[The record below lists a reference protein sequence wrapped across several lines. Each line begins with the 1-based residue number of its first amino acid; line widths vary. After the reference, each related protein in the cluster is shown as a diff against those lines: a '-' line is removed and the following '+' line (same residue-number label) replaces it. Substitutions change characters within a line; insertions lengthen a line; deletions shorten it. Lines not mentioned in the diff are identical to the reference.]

1 MTKRMNMKNYSLF
14 LKLMVASMM
23 TFGGPSA
30 YAYGVDPVRAA
41 MIDQYSK
48 QAKKTLEAQNR
59 AQALMT
65 TGHLWMQ
72 TEIEATTNFQREFND
87 YLDKFHDILGFA
99 AEIYGIYFEITQISK
114 NVSDLNDVVASHPAN
129 ALAVAFHTRRNVVY
143 RNIII
148 NGVSIVMDIKTLCF
162 DNSKMTEQE
171 KNEMITN
178 IRPKLRE
185 MNRQLRALGRVIKYT
200 TFLDVWNEIT
210 DRASSYGDI
219 DRKDIIERCIRDW
232 KNNANK

>member
-1 MTKRMNMKNYSLF
+1 MNKRLSYHHA
-14 LKLMVASMM
+14 LMAVVLLLCS
-23 TFGGPSA
+23 TSA
-30 YAYGVDPVRAA
+30 FAWGVDPVRAA

-72 TEIEATTNFQREFND
+72 TEIEQTTDFQREFSN
-87 YLDKFHDILGFA
+87 YLDRFHDILGFA
-99 AEIYGIYFEITQISK
+99 AEIYGIYYEITQISK

-129 ALAVAFHTRRNVVY
+129 ALAVAFHTRRNAVY

-148 NGVSIVMDIKTLCF
+148 NGVNIVMDIKTLCF
-162 DNSKMTEQE
+162 DDSKMTERE
-171 KNEMITN
+171 KNEIITN
-178 IRPKLRE
+178 IRPKLRL
-185 MNRQLRALGRVIKYT
+185 MNKQLRALALAVKYT

-210 DRASSYGDI
+210 DRASAYEGVDK
-219 DRKDIIERCIRDW
+219 RAIIERCMRDW

>member
-1 MTKRMNMKNYSLF
+1 MRDRSIIILI
-14 LKLMVASMM
+14 LAASLMVFRGS
-23 TFGGPSA
+23 TA

-48 QAKKTLEAQNR
+48 QAKKALEAQNR

-72 TEIEATTNFQREFND
+72 TEIEATTNFQREFNE

-99 AEIYGIYFEITQISK
+99 AEIYGIYYEVTQISK
-114 NVSDLNDVVASHPAN
+114 NVSELNSVVSSYPAN

-162 DNSKMTEQE
+162 DSSKMTEQE

-178 IRPKLRE
+178 IRPKLRV
-185 MNRQLRALGRVIKYT
+185 MNRQLRALGLAIRYT

-210 DRASSYGDI
+210 DRARSYGDI
-219 DRKDIIERCIRDW
+219 DKREIIERCMRDW

>member
-1 MTKRMNMKNYSLF
+1 MKDRSIIILI
-14 LKLMVASMM
+14 LTASLMVFRGS
-23 TFGGPSA
+23 TA

-48 QAKKTLEAQNR
+48 QAKKALEAQNR

-72 TEIEATTNFQREFND
+72 TEIEATTNFQREFNE
-87 YLDKFHDILGFA
+87 YLDKFHDILGLA
-99 AEIYGIYFEITQISK
+99 AEIYGIYYEVTQISK
-114 NVSDLNDVVASHPAN
+114 NVSELNSVVSSYPAN

-148 NGVSIVMDIKTLCF
+148 NGVSIVMDIKMLCF
-162 DNSKMTEQE
+162 DSSKMTEQE

-178 IRPKLRE
+178 IRPKLRA
-185 MNRQLRALGRVIKYT
+185 MNRQLRALGLAISYT

-210 DRASSYGDI
+210 DRARSYGDV
-219 DRKDIIERCIRDW
+219 DKREIIERCMRDW

>member
-1 MTKRMNMKNYSLF
+1 MNKRLSYNHA
-14 LKLMVASMM
+14 LMAVVLLLCS
-23 TFGGPSA
+23 TSA
-30 YAYGVDPVRAA
+30 FAWGVDPVRAA

-72 TEIEATTNFQREFND
+72 TEIEQTTDFQREFSN
-87 YLDKFHDILGFA
+87 YLDRFHDILGFA
-99 AEIYGIYFEITQISK
+99 AEIYGIYYEITQISK

-129 ALAVAFHTRRNVVY
+129 ALAVAFHTRRNAVY

-148 NGVSIVMDIKTLCF
+148 NGVNIVMDIKTLCF
-162 DNSKMTEQE
+162 DDSKMTEQE

-178 IRPKLRE
+178 IRPKLRL
-185 MNRQLRALGRVIKYT
+185 MNKQLRALALAVKYT

-210 DRASSYGDI
+210 DRASAYEGVDK
-219 DRKDIIERCIRDW
+219 RAIIERCMRDW

>member
-1 MTKRMNMKNYSLF
+1 MNKRLSYHHA
-14 LKLMVASMM
+14 LMAVVLLLCS
-23 TFGGPSA
+23 TSA
-30 YAYGVDPVRAA
+30 FAWGVDPVRAA

-72 TEIEATTNFQREFND
+72 TEIEQTTDFQREFSN
-87 YLDKFHDILGFA
+87 YLDRFHDILGFA
-99 AEIYGIYFEITQISK
+99 AEIYGIYYEITQISK

-129 ALAVAFHTRRNVVY
+129 ALAVVFHTRRNAVY

-148 NGVSIVMDIKTLCF
+148 NGVNIVMDIKTLCF
-162 DNSKMTEQE
+162 DDSKMTEQE

-178 IRPKLRE
+178 IRPKLRL
-185 MNRQLRALGRVIKYT
+185 MNKQLRALALAVKYT

-210 DRASSYGDI
+210 DRASAYEGVDK
-219 DRKDIIERCIRDW
+219 RAIIERCMRDW

>member
-1 MTKRMNMKNYSLF
+1 MRDRSIIF
-14 LKLMVASMM
+14 LILAASLMVFRGS
-23 TFGGPSA
+23 TA

-48 QAKKTLEAQNR
+48 QAKKALEAQNR

-72 TEIEATTNFQREFND
+72 TEIEATTNFQREFNE

-99 AEIYGIYFEITQISK
+99 AEIYGIYYEVTQISK
-114 NVSDLNDVVASHPAN
+114 NVSELNSVVSSYPAN

-162 DNSKMTEQE
+162 DSSKMTEQE

-178 IRPKLRE
+178 IRPKLRA
-185 MNRQLRALGRVIKYT
+185 MNRQLRALGLAIRYT

-210 DRASSYGDI
+210 DRARSYGDI
-219 DRKDIIERCIRDW
+219 DKKEIIERCMRDW

>member
-1 MTKRMNMKNYSLF
+1 MNKRLSYHHA
-14 LKLMVASMM
+14 LMAVVLLLCS
-23 TFGGPSA
+23 TSA
-30 YAYGVDPVRAA
+30 FAWGVDPVRAV

-72 TEIEATTNFQREFND
+72 TEIEQTTDFQREFSN
-87 YLDKFHDILGFA
+87 YLDRFHDILGFA
-99 AEIYGIYFEITQISK
+99 AEIYGIYYEITQISK

-129 ALAVAFHTRRNVVY
+129 ALAVAFHTRRNAVY

-148 NGVSIVMDIKTLCF
+148 NGVNIVMDIKTLCF
-162 DNSKMTEQE
+162 DDSKMTEQE

-178 IRPKLRE
+178 IRPKLRL
-185 MNRQLRALGRVIKYT
+185 MNKQLRALALAVKYT

-210 DRASSYGDI
+210 DRASAYEGVDK
-219 DRKDIIERCIRDW
+219 RAIIERCMRDW

>member
-1 MTKRMNMKNYSLF
+1 MNKRLSYRHA
-14 LKLMVASMM
+14 LMPVVLLLCS
-23 TFGGPSA
+23 TSA
-30 YAYGVDPVRAA
+30 FAWGVDPVRAA

-72 TEIEATTNFQREFND
+72 TEIEQTTDFQREFSN
-87 YLDKFHDILGFA
+87 YLDRFHDILGFA
-99 AEIYGIYFEITQISK
+99 AEIYGIYYEITQISK

-129 ALAVAFHTRRNVVY
+129 ALAVAFHTRRNAVY

-148 NGVSIVMDIKTLCF
+148 NGVNIVMDIKTLCF
-162 DNSKMTEQE
+162 DDSKMTEQE

-178 IRPKLRE
+178 IRSKLRL
-185 MNRQLRALGRVIKYT
+185 MNKQLRALALAVKYT

-210 DRASSYGDI
+210 DRASAYEGVDK
-219 DRKDIIERCIRDW
+219 RAIIERCMRDW

>member
-1 MTKRMNMKNYSLF
+1 
-14 LKLMVASMM
+14 MVFRGS
-23 TFGGPSA
+23 TA

-48 QAKKTLEAQNR
+48 QAKKALEAQNR

-72 TEIEATTNFQREFND
+72 SEIEATTNFQREFNE

-99 AEIYGIYFEITQISK
+99 AEIYGIYYEVTQISK
-114 NVSDLNDVVASHPAN
+114 NVSELNSVVSSYPAN

-162 DNSKMTEQE
+162 DSSKMTEQE

-178 IRPKLRE
+178 IRPKLRA
-185 MNRQLRALGRVIKYT
+185 MNRQLRALGLAIRYT

-210 DRASSYGDI
+210 DRARSYGDI
-219 DRKDIIERCIRDW
+219 DKREIIERCMRDW

>member
-1 MTKRMNMKNYSLF
+1 MRDRSIIILI
-14 LKLMVASMM
+14 LAASLMVFSGY
-23 TFGGPSA
+23 TA

-48 QAKKTLEAQNR
+48 QAKKALEAQNR

-72 TEIEATTNFQREFND
+72 TEIEATTNFQREFNE

-99 AEIYGIYFEITQISK
+99 AEIYGIYYEVTQISK
-114 NVSDLNDVVASHPAN
+114 NVSELNSVVSSYPAN

-162 DNSKMTEQE
+162 DSSKMTEQE

-178 IRPKLRE
+178 IRPKLRA
-185 MNRQLRALGRVIKYT
+185 MNRQLRALGLAIRYT

-210 DRASSYGDI
+210 DRARSYGDI
-219 DRKDIIERCIRDW
+219 DKREIIERCMRDW

>member
-1 MTKRMNMKNYSLF
+1 M
-14 LKLMVASMM
+14 MVVAAMM
-23 TFGGPSA
+23 VLGTPAA

-48 QAKKTLEAQNR
+48 QAKKTLEAQNK

-72 TEIEATTNFQREFND
+72 TEIEATTNFQREFNE

-99 AEIYGIYFEITQISK
+99 AEIYGIYYEITQVSK
-114 NVSDLNDVVASHPAN
+114 NVADLNDVVASYPAN

-148 NGVSIVMDIKTLCF
+148 SGVNIVMDIKTLCF
-162 DNSKMTEQE
+162 DISKMTEQE
-171 KNEMITN
+171 KNEMITA

-185 MNRQLRALGRVIKYT
+185 MNRQLRALARAIRYT

-210 DRASSYGDI
+210 DRARGYGDI
-219 DRKDIIERCIRDW
+219 DKRDIIERCMRDW

>member
-1 MTKRMNMKNYSLF
+1 MNKRLSYHHA
-14 LKLMVASMM
+14 LMAVVLLLSS
-23 TFGGPSA
+23 TSA
-30 YAYGVDPVRAA
+30 FAWGVDPVRAA

-72 TEIEATTNFQREFND
+72 TEIEQTTDFQREFSN
-87 YLDKFHDILGFA
+87 YLDRFHDILGFA
-99 AEIYGIYFEITQISK
+99 AEIYGIYYEITQISK

-129 ALAVAFHTRRNVVY
+129 ALAVAFHTRRNAVY

-148 NGVSIVMDIKTLCF
+148 NGVNIVMDIKTLCF
-162 DNSKMTEQE
+162 DDSKMTEQE

-178 IRPKLRE
+178 IRPKLRL
-185 MNRQLRALGRVIKYT
+185 MNKQLRALALAVKYT

-210 DRASSYGDI
+210 DRASAYEGFDK
-219 DRKDIIERCIRDW
+219 RAIIERCMRDW

>member
-1 MTKRMNMKNYSLF
+1 MRDRSIIILI
-14 LKLMVASMM
+14 LAASLMVFRVS
-23 TFGGPSA
+23 TA
-30 YAYGVDPVRAA
+30 YAYGVDPVRTA

-48 QAKKTLEAQNR
+48 QAKKALEAQNR

-72 TEIEATTNFQREFND
+72 TEIEATTNFQREFNE
-87 YLDKFHDILGFA
+87 YLEKFHDILGFA
-99 AEIYGIYFEITQISK
+99 AEIYGIYYEVTQISK
-114 NVSDLNDVVASHPAN
+114 NVSELNSVVSSYPAN

-162 DNSKMTEQE
+162 DSSKMTEQE

-178 IRPKLRE
+178 IRPKLRA
-185 MNRQLRALGRVIKYT
+185 MNRQLRALGLAIRYT

-210 DRASSYGDI
+210 DRARSYGDI
-219 DRKDIIERCIRDW
+219 DKREIIERCMRDW

>member
-1 MTKRMNMKNYSLF
+1 
-14 LKLMVASMM
+14 MVFSGY
-23 TFGGPSA
+23 TA

-48 QAKKTLEAQNR
+48 QAKKALEAQNR

-72 TEIEATTNFQREFND
+72 TEIEATTNFQREFNE

-99 AEIYGIYFEITQISK
+99 AEIYGIYYEVTQISK
-114 NVSDLNDVVASHPAN
+114 NVSELNSVVSSYPAN

-162 DNSKMTEQE
+162 DSSKMTEQE

-178 IRPKLRE
+178 IRPKLRA
-185 MNRQLRALGRVIKYT
+185 MNRQLRALGLAIRYT

-210 DRASSYGDI
+210 DRTRSYGDI
-219 DRKDIIERCIRDW
+219 DKREIIERCMRDW

>member
-1 MTKRMNMKNYSLF
+1 MRYRSIIILI
-14 LKLMVASMM
+14 LAASLMVFSGY
-23 TFGGPSA
+23 TA

-48 QAKKTLEAQNR
+48 QAKKALEAQNR

-72 TEIEATTNFQREFND
+72 TEIEATTNFQREFNE

-99 AEIYGIYFEITQISK
+99 AEIYGIYYEVTQISK
-114 NVSDLNDVVASHPAN
+114 NVSELNSVVSSYPAN

-162 DNSKMTEQE
+162 DSSKMTEQE

-178 IRPKLRE
+178 IRPKLRA
-185 MNRQLRALGRVIKYT
+185 MNRQLRALGLAIRYT
-200 TFLDVWNEIT
+200 KFLDVWNEIT
-210 DRASSYGDI
+210 DRTRSYGDI
-219 DRKDIIERCIRDW
+219 DKREIIERCMRDW

>member
-1 MTKRMNMKNYSLF
+1 MNKRLSYHHA
-14 LKLMVASMM
+14 LMAVVLLLCS
-23 TFGGPSA
+23 TSA
-30 YAYGVDPVRAA
+30 FAWGVDPVRAA

-72 TEIEATTNFQREFND
+72 TEIEQTTDFQREFSN
-87 YLDKFHDILGFA
+87 YLDRFHDILGFA
-99 AEIYGIYFEITQISK
+99 AEIYGIYYEITQISK

-129 ALAVAFHTRRNVVY
+129 ALAVAFHTRRNAVY

-148 NGVSIVMDIKTLCF
+148 NGVNIVMDIKTLCF
-162 DNSKMTEQE
+162 DDSKMTEQE
-171 KNEMITN
+171 KNQMITN
-178 IRPKLRE
+178 IRPKLRL
-185 MNRQLRALGRVIKYT
+185 MNKQLRALALAVKYT

-210 DRASSYGDI
+210 DRASAYEGVDK
-219 DRKDIIERCIRDW
+219 RAIIERCMRDW

>member
-1 MTKRMNMKNYSLF
+1 MRDRSIIILI
-14 LKLMVASMM
+14 LAASLMVFRGY
-23 TFGGPSA
+23 TA

-48 QAKKTLEAQNR
+48 QAKKALEAQNR

-72 TEIEATTNFQREFND
+72 TEIEATTNFQREFNE

-99 AEIYGIYFEITQISK
+99 AEIYGIYYEVTQISK
-114 NVSDLNDVVASHPAN
+114 NVSELNSVVSSYPAN

-162 DNSKMTEQE
+162 DSSKMTEQE

-178 IRPKLRE
+178 IRPKLRA
-185 MNRQLRALGRVIKYT
+185 MNRQLRALGLAIRYT

-210 DRASSYGDI
+210 DRTRSYGDI
-219 DRKDIIERCIRDW
+219 DKREIIERCMRDW

>member
-1 MTKRMNMKNYSLF
+1 MNKRLSYHHA
-14 LKLMVASMM
+14 LMAVVLLLCS
-23 TFGGPSA
+23 TSA
-30 YAYGVDPVRAA
+30 FAWGVDPVRAA

-65 TGHLWMQ
+65 TCHLWMQ
-72 TEIEATTNFQREFND
+72 TEIEQTTDFQREFSN
-87 YLDKFHDILGFA
+87 YLDRFHDILGFA
-99 AEIYGIYFEITQISK
+99 AEIYGIYYEITQISK

-129 ALAVAFHTRRNVVY
+129 ALAVAFHTRRNAVY

-148 NGVSIVMDIKTLCF
+148 NGVNIVMDIKTLCF
-162 DNSKMTEQE
+162 DDSKMTEQE

-178 IRPKLRE
+178 IRPKLRL
-185 MNRQLRALGRVIKYT
+185 MNKQLRALALAVKYT

-210 DRASSYGDI
+210 DRASAYEGVDK
-219 DRKDIIERCIRDW
+219 RAIIERCMRDW

>member
-1 MTKRMNMKNYSLF
+1 MNKRLSYHHA
-14 LKLMVASMM
+14 LMAVVLLLCS
-23 TFGGPSA
+23 TSA
-30 YAYGVDPVRAA
+30 FAWGVDPVRAA

-72 TEIEATTNFQREFND
+72 TEIEQTTDFQREFSN
-87 YLDKFHDILGFA
+87 YLDRFHDILGFA
-99 AEIYGIYFEITQISK
+99 AEIYGIYYEITQISK

-129 ALAVAFHTRRNVVY
+129 ALAVAFHTRRNAVY

-148 NGVSIVMDIKTLCF
+148 NGVNIVMDIKTLCF
-162 DNSKMTEQE
+162 DDSKMTEQE
-171 KNEMITN
+171 KNEIITN
-178 IRPKLRE
+178 IRPKLRL
-185 MNRQLRALGRVIKYT
+185 MNKQLRALALAVKYT

-210 DRASSYGDI
+210 DRASAYEGVD
-219 DRKDIIERCIRDW
+219 KGAIIERCMRDW

>member
-1 MTKRMNMKNYSLF
+1 MNKRLSYHHV
-14 LKLMVASMM
+14 LMAVVLLLCS
-23 TFGGPSA
+23 TSA
-30 YAYGVDPVRAA
+30 FAWGVDPVRAA

-72 TEIEATTNFQREFND
+72 TEIEQTTDFQREFSN
-87 YLDKFHDILGFA
+87 YLDRFHDILGFA
-99 AEIYGIYFEITQISK
+99 AEIYGIYYEITQISK

-129 ALAVAFHTRRNVVY
+129 ALAVAFHTRRNAVY

-148 NGVSIVMDIKTLCF
+148 NGVNIVMDIKTLCF
-162 DNSKMTEQE
+162 DDSKMTEQE

-178 IRPKLRE
+178 IRPKLRQ
-185 MNRQLRALGRVIKYT
+185 MNKQLRALALAVKYT

-210 DRASSYGDI
+210 DRASAYEGVDK
-219 DRKDIIERCIRDW
+219 RAIIERCMRDW

>member
-1 MTKRMNMKNYSLF
+1 MNKRLSYHHA
-14 LKLMVASMM
+14 LMAVVLLLCS
-23 TFGGPSA
+23 TSA
-30 YAYGVDPVRAA
+30 FAWGVDPVRAA

-65 TGHLWMQ
+65 TCHLWMQ
-72 TEIEATTNFQREFND
+72 TEIEQTTDFQREFSN
-87 YLDKFHDILGFA
+87 YLDRFHDILGFA
-99 AEIYGIYFEITQISK
+99 AEIYGIYYEITQISK

-129 ALAVAFHTRRNVVY
+129 ALAVAFHTRRNAVY

-148 NGVSIVMDIKTLCF
+148 NGVNIVMDIKTLCF
-162 DNSKMTEQE
+162 DDSKMTEQE

-178 IRPKLRE
+178 IRPKLRL
-185 MNRQLRALGRVIKYT
+185 MNKQLRALALAVKYT

-210 DRASSYGDI
+210 DRDSAYEGVDK
-219 DRKDIIERCIRDW
+219 RAIIERCMRDW

>member
-1 MTKRMNMKNYSLF
+1 MNKRLSYRHA
-14 LKLMVASMM
+14 LMAVVLLLCS
-23 TFGGPSA
+23 TSA
-30 YAYGVDPVRAA
+30 FAWGVDPVRAA
-41 MIDQYSK
+41 MIDQDSK
-48 QAKKTLEAQNR
+48 QAKETLEAQDR

-72 TEIEATTNFQREFND
+72 TEIEQTTDFQREFSN
-87 YLDKFHDILGFA
+87 YLDRFHDILGFA
-99 AEIYGIYFEITQISK
+99 AEIYGIYYEITQISK

-129 ALAVAFHTRRNVVY
+129 ALAVAFHTRRNAVY

-148 NGVSIVMDIKTLCF
+148 NGVNIVMDIKTLCF
-162 DNSKMTEQE
+162 DDSKMTEQE

-178 IRPKLRE
+178 IRPKLRLV
-185 MNRQLRALGRVIKYT
+185 NKQLRALALAVKYT

-210 DRASSYGDI
+210 DRASAYEGVDK
-219 DRKDIIERCIRDW
+219 RAIIERCMRDW

>member
-1 MTKRMNMKNYSLF
+1 MRYRSIIILI
-14 LKLMVASMM
+14 LAASLMVLRVS
-23 TFGGPSA
+23 TA

-48 QAKKTLEAQNR
+48 QAKKALEAQNR

-72 TEIEATTNFQREFND
+72 TEIEATTNFQREFNE

-99 AEIYGIYFEITQISK
+99 AEIYGIYYEVTQISK
-114 NVSDLNDVVASHPAN
+114 NVSELNSVVSSYPAN

-162 DNSKMTEQE
+162 DSSKMTEQE

-178 IRPKLRE
+178 IRPKLRA
-185 MNRQLRALGRVIKYT
+185 MNRQLRALGLAIRYT

-210 DRASSYGDI
+210 DRARSYSDI
-219 DRKDIIERCIRDW
+219 DKREIIERCMRDW

>member
-1 MTKRMNMKNYSLF
+1 MNKRLSYRHA
-14 LKLMVASMM
+14 LMPVVLLLCS
-23 TFGGPSA
+23 TSA
-30 YAYGVDPVRAA
+30 FAWGVDPVRAA

-72 TEIEATTNFQREFND
+72 TEIEQTTDFQREFSN
-87 YLDKFHDILGFA
+87 YLDRFHDILGFA
-99 AEIYGIYFEITQISK
+99 AEIYGIYYETTQISK

-129 ALAVAFHTRRNVVY
+129 ALAVAFHTRRNAVY

-148 NGVSIVMDIKTLCF
+148 NGVNIVMDIKTLCF
-162 DNSKMTEQE
+162 DDSKMTEQE

-178 IRPKLRE
+178 IRPKLRL
-185 MNRQLRALGRVIKYT
+185 MNKQLRALALAVKYT

-210 DRASSYGDI
+210 DRASAYEGVDK
-219 DRKDIIERCIRDW
+219 RAIIERCMRDW

>member
-1 MTKRMNMKNYSLF
+1 MRDRSIIILI
-14 LKLMVASMM
+14 LAASLMVFRGS
-23 TFGGPSA
+23 TA

-48 QAKKTLEAQNR
+48 QAKKALEAQNR

-72 TEIEATTNFQREFND
+72 TEIEATTNFQREFNE

-99 AEIYGIYFEITQISK
+99 AEIYGIYYEVTQISK
-114 NVSDLNDVVASHPAN
+114 NVSELNSVVSSYPAN

-162 DNSKMTEQE
+162 DSSKMTEQE

-178 IRPKLRE
+178 IRPKLRA
-185 MNRQLRALGRVIKYT
+185 MNRQLRALGLAIRYT

-210 DRASSYGDI
+210 DRARSYGDI
-219 DRKDIIERCIRDW
+219 DKREIIERCMRDW

>member
-1 MTKRMNMKNYSLF
+1 MNKRLSYHHA
-14 LKLMVASMM
+14 LMAVVLLLCSTSVFAW
-23 TFGGPSA
+23 
-30 YAYGVDPVRAA
+30 GVDPVRAA

-72 TEIEATTNFQREFND
+72 TEIEQTTDFQREFSN
-87 YLDKFHDILGFA
+87 YLDRFHDILGFA
-99 AEIYGIYFEITQISK
+99 AEIYGIYYEITQISK

-129 ALAVAFHTRRNVVY
+129 ALAVAFHTRRNAVY

-148 NGVSIVMDIKTLCF
+148 NGVNIVMDIKTLCF
-162 DNSKMTEQE
+162 DDSKMTEQE

-178 IRPKLRE
+178 IRPKLRL
-185 MNRQLRALGRVIKYT
+185 MNKQLRALALAVKYT

-210 DRASSYGDI
+210 DRASAYEGVDK
-219 DRKDIIERCIRDW
+219 RAIIERCMRDW

>member
-1 MTKRMNMKNYSLF
+1 MRYRSIIILI
-14 LKLMVASMM
+14 LAASLMVFRVS
-23 TFGGPSA
+23 TA

-48 QAKKTLEAQNR
+48 QAKKALEAQNR

-72 TEIEATTNFQREFND
+72 TEIEATTNFQREFNE

-99 AEIYGIYFEITQISK
+99 AEIYGIYYEVTQLSK
-114 NVSDLNDVVASHPAN
+114 NVSELNSVVSSYPAN

-162 DNSKMTEQE
+162 DSSKMTEQE

-178 IRPKLRE
+178 IRPKLRA
-185 MNRQLRALGRVIKYT
+185 MNRQLRALGLAIRYT

-210 DRASSYGDI
+210 DRARSYGDI
-219 DRKDIIERCIRDW
+219 DKREIIERCMRDW

>member
-1 MTKRMNMKNYSLF
+1 MENRRFFQTVMLT
-14 LKLMVASMM
+14 VMM
-23 TFGGPSA
+23 ILSGVSA
-30 YAYGVDPVRAA
+30 YGFGIDPVRAA

-48 QAKKTLEAQNR
+48 QAKKALEAQNK

-72 TEIEATTNFQREFND
+72 TEIEATTNFQREFNE

-99 AEIYGIYFEITQISK
+99 AEIYGIYYEVTQLSK
-114 NVSDLNDVVASHPAN
+114 NVSDLNGVVASYPAN
-129 ALAVAFHTRRNVVY
+129 ALAVAFHSRRNVVY

-148 NGVSIVMDIKTLCF
+148 NGVNIVMDIKTLCF
-162 DNSKMTEQE
+162 DSSKMTEQE

-178 IRPKLRE
+178 IRPKLRS
-185 MNRQLRALGRVIKYT
+185 MNRQLRALGMAIRYT
-200 TFLDVWNEIT
+200 TFLDVWNELT
-210 DRASSYGDI
+210 DRARGYGDI
-219 DRKDIIERCIRDW
+219 DKKDIIERCMRDW

>member
-1 MTKRMNMKNYSLF
+1 MKSSKFIIMML
-14 LKLMVASMM
+14 VASM
-23 TFGGPSA
+23 TVIGSPSA
-30 YAYGVDPVRAA
+30 HAYGVDPVRAA
-41 MIDQYSK
+41 MIDQYSR
-48 QAKKTLEAQNR
+48 QAKKALEAQNR

-72 TEIEATTNFQREFND
+72 TEIEATTNFQREFNE

-99 AEIYGIYFEITQISK
+99 AEIYGIYYEVTQLSK
-114 NVSDLNDVVASHPAN
+114 NVSDLNDVVASYPAN

-162 DNSKMTEQE
+162 DSSKMTEQE
-171 KNEMITN
+171 KNEMIMN
-178 IRPKLRE
+178 IRPKLRG
-185 MNRQLRALGRVIKYT
+185 MNRQLRALGRAIRYT

-210 DRASSYGDI
+210 DRAGSYGDI
-219 DRKDIIERCIRDW
+219 DKKDIIERCMRDW

>member
-1 MTKRMNMKNYSLF
+1 MNKRLSYRHALIPVVLLLCS
-14 LKLMVASMM
+14 
-23 TFGGPSA
+23 TSA
-30 YAYGVDPVRAA
+30 FAWGVDPVRAA

-72 TEIEATTNFQREFND
+72 TEIEQTTDFQREFSN
-87 YLDKFHDILGFA
+87 YLDRFHDILGFA
-99 AEIYGIYFEITQISK
+99 AEIYGIYYEITQISK

-129 ALAVAFHTRRNVVY
+129 ALAVAFHTRRNAVY

-148 NGVSIVMDIKTLCF
+148 NGVNIVMDIKTLCF

-178 IRPKLRE
+178 IRPKLRL
-185 MNRQLRALGRVIKYT
+185 MNKQLRALALAVKYT

-210 DRASSYGDI
+210 DRASAYEGVDK
-219 DRKDIIERCIRDW
+219 RAIIERCMRDW